1 VAAAEASAGQAL
13 NEARRRNHDGETRRQ
28 RTDERDTAASSRD
41 TMATRPGYLGI
52 DAGTQGL
59 SVIFTDE
66 SLEILAQGEADY
78 DMVPGLD
85 RECYEQSPADWERA
99 LGDAMHVLRERLRAA
114 GIEPDVRAI
123 GISAQMHGEVLADAA
138 GRSLGPARL
147 WCDGR
152 NEAEGE
158 ELTRRFGVK
167 CPKRLT
173 AARWLWTIR
182 ERPPLAARTAH
193 VTTPAGWLAWRLTGE
208 FTLGIGDAAG
218 MFPIDQATLDY
229 DRRLLDE
236 FDAIVAGGRAAD
248 IRGSVSPTPTVR
260 ESQTQRSAADAAP
273 TPFPGAGGTGPHR
286 PSAAPL
292 PDIRGSVSPT
302 PTVRESQTQRSAA
315 DAAPTPFPGAGGT
328 GPHRPSA
335 APLPDIRGSVSPTPT
350 VRESQAQRS
359 ADDAAPTPFP
369 VAGGTGPHRPSL
381 RDMLPAV
388 RRAGEDGGVLDAA
401 GAALL
406 GLRPGIPVA
415 PAEGDQP
422 AALVGSLIGRPG
434 MVAMS
439 FGTSVCANSVGDRP
453 FRGVSRAIDHFC
465 APDGRPI
472 NMVWLRNGTTALNMV
487 VEMLGRLGG
496 GDPFGPVLAEAVA
509 AADDCG
515 GLAALPFMD
524 DEPGLGVARGGSA
537 CLVGLDA
544 GNATPGNAAKA
555 MLLATIFN
563 LRMGSDELDAQGFPR
578 TEIVLSGGLTKTPAL
593 GQLVADAFATPV
605 TIRAA
610 AAEGTAWGAALLAKY
625 RAVCCG
631 RARGA
636 GPEGGAPDWPA
647 FLDAHATGTTTR
659 FTPRPASVATLA
671 RSYERH
677 RRLVALHDRLE
688 AAS

>member
-1 VAAAEASAGQAL
+1 
-13 NEARRRNHDGETRRQ
+13 
-28 RTDERDTAASSRD
+28 
-41 TMATRPGYLGI
+41 MATRKGFLGI

-66 SLEILAQGEADY
+66 SLAILGQGESGY
-78 DMVPGLD
+78 DMLPGLG

-99 LGDAMHVLRERLRAA
+99 LAAAMAGLRGRLREA
-114 GIEPDVRAI
+114 GVEPEVQAI
-123 GISAQMHGEVLADAA
+123 GISGQMHGEVLADAD

-152 NEAEGE
+152 NEAEGD
-158 ELTRRFGVK
+158 ELTRRLGVK

-173 AARWLWTIR
+173 ASRWLWTIR
-182 ERPPLAARTAH
+182 RRPDLAARVAR
-193 VTTPAGWLAWRLTGE
+193 VTTPAGWLARGLTGG

-236 FDAIVAGGRAAD
+236 FDAILAGSG
-248 IRGSVSPTPTVR
+248 G
-260 ESQTQRSAADAAP
+260 
-273 TPFPGAGGTGPHR
+273 PGVPN
-286 PSAAPL
+286 
-292 PDIRGSVSPT
+292 
-302 PTVRESQTQRSAA
+302 
-315 DAAPTPFPGAGGT
+315 
-328 GPHRPSA
+328 
-335 APLPDIRGSVSPTPT
+335 
-350 VRESQAQRS
+350 
-359 ADDAAPTPFP
+359 
-369 VAGGTGPHRPSL
+369 L
-381 RDMLPAV
+381 RDMLPVV
-388 RRAGEDGGVLDAA
+388 RRAGEDGGVLDAD

-406 GLRPGIPVA
+406 GLPAGIPVA

-422 AALVGSLIGRPG
+422 AALAGSLIGRPG

-472 NMVWLRNGTTALNMV
+472 NMVWLRNGTTALNTVVGMV
-487 VEMLGRLGG
+487 GRLGG
-496 GDPFGPVLAEAVA
+496 GDPFATVLAEAVA

-524 DEPGLGVARGGSA
+524 DEPGLGVTRGGSA

-544 GNATPGNAAKA
+544 TNATPGNAAKA

-593 GQLVADAFATPV
+593 GQVLADAFATPV
-605 TIRAA
+605 TIRAGA
-610 AAEGTAWGAALLAKY
+610 VEGTAWGAALLAKY
-625 RAVCCG
+625 RAAVL
-631 RARGA
+631 A
-636 GPEGGAPDWPA
+636 GHAAEWPD
-647 FLDAHATGTTTR
+647 FLDAHATGTPTR
-659 FTPRPASVATLA
+659 FTPRPTSVATLA
-671 RSYERH
+671 RGYERH
-677 RRLVALHDRLE
+677 RRLVALHDQLG
-688 AAS
+688 